1 MSKQIRPTKKQR
13 ELLEYVQAFIAQY
26 GYSPSYREI
35 MSGAG
40 YNSVA
45 TVAEHVQNLIARG
58 HLRKRDHS
66 ARSLEVVTPEQTAP
80 TDSKTLG
87 ADVGV
92 SGEEWLI
99 NKIEERFVNAE
110 ANSGP
115 NPQLDDLYVLVGTLS
130 ILGVEAAPV
139 YLARLQALKSA
150 QDQTTA

>member
-1 MSKQIRPTKKQR
+1 MSEQIRPTKKQR

-66 ARSLEVVTPEQTAP
+66 ARSLEVVTPEQTA
-80 TDSKTLG
+80 SANGKTPG
-87 ADVGV
+87 ADIGA
-92 SGEEWLI
+92 SGESWLI

-110 ANSGP
+110 ANSEP

-130 ILGVEAAPV
+130 ILGVEAAPA